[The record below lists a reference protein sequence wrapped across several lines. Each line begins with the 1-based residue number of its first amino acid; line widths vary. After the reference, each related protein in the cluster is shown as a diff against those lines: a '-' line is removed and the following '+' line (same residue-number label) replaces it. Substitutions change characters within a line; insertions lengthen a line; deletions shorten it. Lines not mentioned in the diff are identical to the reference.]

1 MYNLT
6 AQIRVATEF
15 YAMTTPYQLLLDRID
30 AIRTS
35 SGAPWTDDACGVTR
49 LDTQIS
55 AFVHIDAYAVES
67 SRHRVLLVGGQ
78 SGSEDDVE
86 PVVAALERYATS
98 QRVRNRVAL
107 SAIPCANPD
116 GLNLGAGPGNGSGSN
131 PSAGYPP
138 DGGFFNHET
147 DPETRYLWRYVGFM
161 APDFL
166 VEVLSGDAASWEHS
180 GIETPISRAMNA
192 ARMADDD
199 SLLSALTSD
208 LPNSLGQVQGL
219 RLTAPASEVAEEID
233 RLLTR
238 LMSEETPVISPARED
253 LARRRG
259 RSAREIGEALAARYG
274 DTLDPVVYTQGVAL
288 SGRLRLGAL
297 MGEVSTYAN
306 GIADLVAPYLSGEKA
321 WYDESATGPA
331 HAGLIWCDEMFEATG
346 DARYRDLLISTAE
359 LYRVNDLGTPP
370 PPCDPDYR
378 TEDMFM
384 AGALLGR
391 AYALTGDESFL
402 EIQTNFLL
410 SADIQQDDG
419 LFWHCRSVPYYWGRG
434 NGFAALGYAETLT
447 FLPEDHPHRE
457 RLVSMH
463 KRHIDALRRLQRPSG
478 LLCQLL
484 DFPGSYQELTAT
496 CMVGYAVARGLRLGW
511 LDDSYREFADS
522 LWSAASERIGTDG
535 HIVDGCTGTGAVN
548 DRRFYLDR
556 AAEFGQD
563 DRTGNL
569 ALWCAVEMAR
579 LTRGN

>member
-1 MYNLT
+1 
-6 AQIRVATEF
+6 
-15 YAMTTPYQLLLDRID
+15 MTTPYQLLLDRID
-30 AIRTS
+30 AIRTAT
-35 SGAPWTDDACGVTR
+35 GAPWTDDGCGVTR
-49 LDTQIS
+49 LDTEIA
-55 AFVHIDAYAVES
+55 AFVHVDAYASES
-67 SRHRVLLVGGQ
+67 SRHRVLLVGGL
-78 SGSEDDVE
+78 SGSSDDVE
-86 PVVAALERYATS
+86 PVVSALERYTSS

-116 GLNLGAGPGNGSGSN
+116 GLNPGSSPGQALGAGPGNGSGGN

-138 DGGFFNHET
+138 EGGFFNHET
-147 DPETRYLWRYVGFM
+147 DPEARYLWRYVGFM
-161 APDFL
+161 APDFVL
-166 VEVLSGDAASWEHS
+166 EVRCGDTVAWEHS
-180 GIETPISRAMNA
+180 GVPTPVFQAVNA
-192 ARMADDD
+192 ASIADDD
-199 SLLSALTSD
+199 SLLSALDSG
-208 LPNSLGQVQGL
+208 LPNSLGQVSGL
-219 RLTAPASEVAEEID
+219 RLTAPADAVAEEIE

-238 LMSEETPVISPARED
+238 LMSEETPEISPAREE
-253 LARRRG
+253 LGSRRG
-259 RSAREIGEALAARYG
+259 RSAGDIAEALAKRYG

-297 MGEVSTYAN
+297 TGEVSNYAN
-306 GIADLVAPYLSGEKA
+306 GIADLVAPYLSGEQA
-321 WYDESATGPA
+321 WYDESATGPT

-346 DARYRDLLISTAE
+346 DDRYWSILVRTAE
-359 LYRVNDLGTPP
+359 LYGGNELGTPP
-370 PPCDPDYR
+370 TPCDPDYR

-511 LDDSYREFADS
+511 LDESYRDFADS
-522 LWSAASERIGTDG
+522 LWSAASERIGMDG
-535 HIVDGCTGTGAVN
+535 HVVDGCTGTGAVN

-569 ALWCAVEMAR
+569 ALWCAVEMER
-579 LTRGN
+579 LSLRI

>member
-1 MYNLT
+1 
-6 AQIRVATEF
+6 
-15 YAMTTPYQLLLDRID
+15 MTTRYQLLLDRID
-30 AIRTS
+30 AIRTA

-49 LDTQIS
+49 QDTPMA
-55 AFVHIDAYAVES
+55 AFVHTDAYAVES
-67 SRHRVLLVGGQ
+67 SRHRVLLVGGL
-78 SGSEDDVE
+78 SGSADDVE
-86 PVVAALERYATS
+86 AVVSALERYASS

-116 GLNLGAGPGNGSGSN
+116 GLDLDAGPGNGSGGN
-131 PSAGYPP
+131 PSVGYPP

-147 DPETRYLWRYVGFM
+147 DPETRYLWRYIGFM
-161 APDFL
+161 ASDF
-166 VEVLSGDAASWEHS
+166 VIEVRSGDAVAWEHS
-180 GIETPISRAMNA
+180 GVATTIARTMNA
-192 ARMADDD
+192 APIADDD
-199 SLLSALTSD
+199 SLLPALASG
-208 LPNSLGQVQGL
+208 LPNSLGQIPGL
-219 RLTAPASEVAEEID
+219 RLTAPASAVADEID
-233 RLLTR
+233 RLWTR
-238 LMSEETPVISPARED
+238 LMSEDHIISQAREE
-253 LARRRG
+253 LARRRI
-259 RSAREIGEALAARYG
+259 RSAVEIAEALAARYG

-297 MGEVSTYAN
+297 TGEVSTYAN
-306 GIADLVAPYLSGEKA
+306 GISDLVAPYTSGEKA

-331 HAGLIWCDEMFEATG
+331 HAGLIWCDEMYEATG
-346 DARYRDLLISTAE
+346 DTRYRDLLLSTAE
-359 LYRVNDLGTPP
+359 LYRVSELGAPP

-391 AYALTGDESFL
+391 AYSLTGDESFL

-410 SADIQQDDG
+410 SADIQQDNG

-478 LLCQLL
+478 MLCQML

-511 LDDSYREFADS
+511 LDDSYREFAEG
-522 LWSAASERIGTDG
+522 LWSAASERVGIDG
-535 HIVDGCTGTGAVN
+535 HVVDGCTGTGAVN

-563 DRTGNL
+563 ERTGNL
-569 ALWCAVEMAR
+569 SLWFAVEMERLAR
-579 LTRGN
+579 GS

>member
-1 MYNLT
+1 
-6 AQIRVATEF
+6 
-15 YAMTTPYQLLLDRID
+15 
-30 AIRTS
+30 
-35 SGAPWTDDACGVTR
+35 
-49 LDTQIS
+49 
-55 AFVHIDAYAVES
+55 
-67 SRHRVLLVGGQ
+67 
-78 SGSEDDVE
+78 
-86 PVVAALERYATS
+86 
-98 QRVRNRVAL
+98 
-107 SAIPCANPD
+107 
-116 GLNLGAGPGNGSGSN
+116 
-131 PSAGYPP
+131 
-138 DGGFFNHET
+138 
-147 DPETRYLWRYVGFM
+147 
-161 APDFL
+161 
-166 VEVLSGDAASWEHS
+166 
-180 GIETPISRAMNA
+180 
-192 ARMADDD
+192 
-199 SLLSALTSD
+199 
-208 LPNSLGQVQGL
+208 
-219 RLTAPASEVAEEID
+219 
-233 RLLTR
+233 
-238 LMSEETPVISPARED
+238 
-253 LARRRG
+253 
-259 RSAREIGEALAARYG
+259 
-274 DTLDPVVYTQGVAL
+274 
-288 SGRLRLGAL
+288 
-297 MGEVSTYAN
+297 
-306 GIADLVAPYLSGEKA
+306 
-321 WYDESATGPA
+321 
-331 HAGLIWCDEMFEATG
+331 
-346 DARYRDLLISTAE
+346 
-359 LYRVNDLGTPP
+359 
-370 PPCDPDYR
+370 
-378 TEDMFM
+378 M

>member
-1 MYNLT
+1 
-6 AQIRVATEF
+6 
-15 YAMTTPYQLLLDRID
+15 MTTPYQLLLDRID
-30 AIRTS
+30 AIRTAT
-35 SGAPWTDDACGVTR
+35 GAPWADDGCGVTR
-49 LDTQIS
+49 LDTDIA
-55 AFVHIDAYAVES
+55 AFVHVDAYASES
-67 SRHRVLLVGGQ
+67 SRHRVLLVGGL
-78 SGSEDDVE
+78 SGSSDDVE
-86 PVVAALERYATS
+86 PVVSALERYTLS

-116 GLNLGAGPGNGSGSN
+116 GLNPGSSPGQALGAGPGNGSGGN

-138 DGGFFNHET
+138 EGGFFNHEI
-147 DPETRYLWRYVGFM
+147 DPEARYLWRYVGFM
-161 APDFL
+161 APDFVL
-166 VEVLSGDAASWEHS
+166 EVRCGDTVAWEHS
-180 GIETPISRAMNA
+180 GVPMPVFQAVNA
-192 ARMADDD
+192 ASIADDD
-199 SLLSALTSD
+199 SLLSALASG
-208 LPNSLGQVQGL
+208 LPNSLGQVSGL
-219 RLTAPASEVAEEID
+219 RLTAPADAVAEEIE

-238 LMSEETPVISPARED
+238 LMSEETPEISQARED
-253 LARRRG
+253 LGSRRG
-259 RSAREIGEALAARYG
+259 RSAGDIAEALARRYG

-297 MGEVSTYAN
+297 TGEVSNYAN
-306 GIADLVAPYLSGEKA
+306 GIADLVAQYLSGEQA
-321 WYDESATGPA
+321 WYDESATGPT
-331 HAGLIWCDEMFEATG
+331 HAGLIWCDEMFEATS

-359 LYRVNDLGTPP
+359 LYRVSELGTPP
-370 PPCDPDYR
+370 TPCDPDYR

-410 SADIQQDDG
+410 NADIQQDDG

-511 LDDSYREFADS
+511 LDESYREFADS
-522 LWSAASERIGTDG
+522 LWSAASERIGMDG
-535 HIVDGCTGTGAVN
+535 HVVDGCTGTGAVN

-569 ALWCAVEMAR
+569 ALWCAVEMER
-579 LTRGN
+579 LTLGI

>member
-1 MYNLT
+1 
-6 AQIRVATEF
+6 
-15 YAMTTPYQLLLDRID
+15 MTTQYQLLLDRID
-30 AIRTS
+30 AIRTA

-49 LDTQIS
+49 QDTPMA
-55 AFVHIDAYAVES
+55 AFVHIDAYAAHTT
-67 SRHRVLLVGGQ
+67 RHRVLLLCGL
-78 SGSEDDVE
+78 SGSPDDVE
-86 PVVAALERYATS
+86 AVVSVLERYATS
-98 QRVRNRVAL
+98 RRVRNRVAL
-107 SAIPCANPD
+107 SAIPCGNPD
-116 GLNLGAGPGNGSGSN
+116 GLNLNTGPRNRSGGN
-131 PSAGYPP
+131 PSVGYPP

-161 APDFL
+161 APDLL
-166 VEVLSGDAASWEHS
+166 VEVRSGDAVTWEHS
-180 GIETPISRAMNA
+180 GVATTIARTMNA
-192 ARMADDD
+192 APIAEDD
-199 SLLSALTSD
+199 SLLPALASG
-208 LPNSLGQVQGL
+208 LPNSLGQIPCL
-219 RLTAPASEVAEEID
+219 RLTAPASAVADEID
-233 RLLTR
+233 RLWTR
-238 LMSEETPVISPARED
+238 LMSEDHIISQAREE
-253 LARRRG
+253 LARRRI
-259 RSAREIGEALAARYG
+259 RSAVEVAEALAARYG

-297 MGEVSTYAN
+297 TGEVSTYAN
-306 GIADLVAPYLSGEKA
+306 GISDLVAPYTSGEKA

-331 HAGLIWCDEMFEATG
+331 HAGLIWCDEMYEATG
-346 DARYRDLLISTAE
+346 DTRYRDLLLSTAE
-359 LYRVNDLGTPP
+359 LYRVSELGAPP

-391 AYALTGDESFL
+391 AYSLTGDESFL

-478 LLCQLL
+478 MLCQMLN
-484 DFPGSYQELTAT
+484 FPGSYQELTAT
-496 CMVGYAVARGLRLGW
+496 CMVGYAVARGLRLDW
-511 LDDSYREFADS
+511 LDDSYREFAEG
-522 LWSAASERIGTDG
+522 LWSAASERVGIDG
-535 HIVDGCTGTGAVN
+535 HVVDGCTGTGAVN

-569 ALWCAVEMAR
+569 SLWFAVEMERLAR
-579 LTRGN
+579 GS